1 MGREAG
7 EGERSL
13 PIGTERCVASACR
26 LQMPWPVLV
35 ASGLQS
41 SPDVV
46 LEVVHSDSGCPVG
59 TGVLCAL
66 HLGGKGLEV
75 RMKQYHSSLPGIS
88 LFINQS
94 SSDELYSFQLQV
106 FSPLLVCG

>member
-7 EGERSL
+7 GGEHSV
-13 PIGTERCVASACR
+13 PIGTERCVASACG

-46 LEVVHSDSGCPVG
+46 AEVVHSDGGCPVS
-59 TGVLCAL
+59 TGVLWAL

-75 RMKQYHSSLPGIS
+75 RRKQCHSS
-88 LFINQS
+88 
-94 SSDELYSFQLQV
+94 
-106 FSPLLVCG
+106 